1 MVTGGPQDRLEKK
14 GLTRRRITLGILL
27 TAAVGAFGSL
37 LTVVKVLAPKRS
49 GGGYEASVAAGD
61 RLVYAQGEKLG
72 TPVQAA
78 SFKAGD
84 AALTYPAGK
93 TTNQANLVQLIRL
106 EEGVFQPPTRLE
118 LTNRG
123 FVAYSAVCTHLACTV
138 SWVKNQASPS
148 ASFTECF
155 CHNSIFDPSRG
166 AKVLGGPAP
175 IPLAQI
181 GVKVAEDGNLIFT
194 SGFSGPIGP
203 QV

>member
-1 MVTGGPQDRLEKK
+1 MVTGIPPDRVEKA
-14 GLTRRRITLGILL
+14 GMTRRRFALGFLL
-27 TAAVGAFGSL
+27 TAALGALGSL
-37 LTVVKVLAPKRS
+37 LTIGKVLAPKRS
-49 GGGYEASVAAGD
+49 GAGYEASVAAGD
-61 RLVYAQGEKLG
+61 RLVFAQGDRLG

-78 SFKAGD
+78 SLKVGEAV
-84 AALTYPAGK
+84 LVYPAGK
-93 TTNQANLVQLIRL
+93 STNQANLVQLILL
-106 EEGVFQPPTRLE
+106 EERVFQPPTRLD
-118 LTNRG
+118 LTDRG

-138 SWVKNQASPS
+138 SWVRNQASPS

-155 CHNSIFDPSRG
+155 CHNSIFDPARG

-181 GVKVAEDGNLIFT
+181 GVKVAEDGGLVFT

>member
-1 MVTGGPQDRLEKK
+1 MVTGGPPEQLEKK
-14 GLTRRRITLGILL
+14 GLTRRRLTLGILL
-27 TAAVGAFGSL
+27 AAAAGAIGSL

-49 GGGYEASVAAGD
+49 GRGYEADILPGD
-61 RLVYAQGEKLG
+61 RVVYAQGDQLG

-78 SFKAGD
+78 SFQAGD
-84 AALTYPAGK
+84 AALVYPAGK
-93 TTNQANLVQLIRL
+93 ATNQANLVQLIRL
-106 EEGVFQPPTRLE
+106 DESVFQAPTRLE
-118 LTNRG
+118 LTDQG

-155 CHNSIFDPSRG
+155 CHNSIFDPARG

-181 GVKVAEDGNLIFT
+181 GVRVIEDGSLVFT
-194 SGFSGPIGP
+194 SDFSGPIGP